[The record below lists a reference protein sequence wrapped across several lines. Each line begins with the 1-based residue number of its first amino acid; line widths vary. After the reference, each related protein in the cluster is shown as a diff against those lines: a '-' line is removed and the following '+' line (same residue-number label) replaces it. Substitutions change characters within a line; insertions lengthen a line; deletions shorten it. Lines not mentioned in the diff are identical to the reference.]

1 MSSSRRSYKDTRRWI
16 LDRARME
23 EDANEISSWLLT
35 ASVRHPR
42 SFERLLGSYRLLC
55 ERKSVVN
62 AADDLG
68 KLYLLYSHDSR
79 VWTEVTKVVRSLQS
93 LEKKDVRSVFYRAVF
108 ESMNAEVQPVMYLDY
123 VERCSS
129 RKERSDALMIFL
141 RFMEAR
147 KLKISVHWQS
157 LLGSYIKQCFK
168 DCNAG
173 VTLEYL
179 PTLLIFTKVLPI
191 LTKSRVV
198 LVPENDA
205 VSIFQYAAYYFIDDL
220 QKKIPRLS
228 LPLNIDVSENEVS
241 LSLQSLRS
249 CYQLLALRYR
259 WSSKYFTVRLSG
271 SLEQSSWTPP
281 SIRVKSAAEKR
292 CYAMMSFVYWIFI
305 AAGSCEPSRTAAFF
319 VLVPPVMVDVD
330 FTASPV
336 VWFTFSALSTM
347 HSILQL
353 AHALMTLY
361 DTDGGSKAVESA
373 VQFIR
378 NHTLRNI
385 FVSGLMFAGKGHS
398 YLTMVSSGIDF
409 DKSDRWTTPEL
420 FRAVQIACHHF
431 ALSMFKEAG
440 NFLLHC
446 LTSRS
451 MRNLQ
456 AKPFGTFDFRWSAIP
471 LSEKNVFSY
480 AVRMLIYCLINVSVH
495 RCDDN
500 KIDMYDSL
508 VGHMLVMMQL
518 EWTVWS
524 MFARQLMKGLVKR
537 KRFHFPKFHRYVY
550 CPMLIEMLCDS
561 VLNCE
566 DADVLLFEKR
576 DESKRQK
583 QDTKT
588 ELYKNIQST
597 TMKLSDVVKDFFYK
611 ENMCISDCNIL
622 FFSFN
627 RIKHRSIIE
636 VEIEECHCIVPVL
649 QSTFPTSSNCRFA
662 PKSRTNC
669 PIPKSAKSAAILGH
683 GRAAISTHTGPPP
696 PILHIRGTI
705 PSRRPARSLCT
716 GRQATPAPDVCGSTT
731 TYRRRCTVRVCD
743 RDGRPTVSADP
754 RRRTKRQPK
763 RPFPSAV
770 RRLCTAFRPDPS
782 GPFATVGRTCDPD
795 SSIVV
800 GHLKSAFD
808 QQRFGSELSQRDRL
822 LVKVQIAELRSCEIQ
837 RRRGQIQRGRLGIQR
852 RRRRVRFQT
861 FRLLVHAVSRG
872 AVFHLE
878 SQMAEQHVVIS
889 VVGRL
894 VGPGHFFQQ
903 ADERLFGRT
912 EIAIAQFGTETSVDH
927 SAHQ

>member
-42 SFERLLGSYRLLC
+42 SFDRLLGSYRLLC
-55 ERKSVVN
+55 EKKSVVN

-228 LPLNIDVSENEVS
+228 LPLNIDVSENEVAQS
-241 LSLQSLRS
+241 LRSLRS

-292 CYAMMSFVYWIFI
+292 CYAMMSFVYWMFI

-319 VLVPPVMVDVD
+319 VLVPPVMVDMD

-336 VWFTFSALSTM
+336 VWFTLSALSTM

-361 DTDGGSKAVESA
+361 DTDGGSKAVELA

-385 FVSGLMFAGKGHS
+385 FVSGLMFAGKGHF

-456 AKPFGTFDFRWSAIP
+456 AKPFATFDFRWSAIP
-471 LSEKNVFSY
+471 LSEKNVFAY

-500 KIDMYDSL
+500 KIDTYDSL

-550 CPMLIEMLCDS
+550 CPMLIEMVCDS

-588 ELYKNIQST
+588 ELYKNIHST
-597 TMKLSDVVKDFFYK
+597 TMKLSDVKMCFCFLISNMIVIFCFFL
-611 ENMCISDCNIL
+611 IGPNID
-622 FFSFN
+622 
-627 RIKHRSIIE
+627 RSIIE

-649 QSTFPTSSNCRFA
+649 QSTFPTSSNCRSA

-731 TYRRRCTVRVCD
+731 TYTRRCTVRVCD
-743 RDGRPTVSADP
+743 RDGRPTFVGFAQLFGQIQLALLQQLVERAIRI
-754 RRRTKRQPK
+754 RR
-763 RPFPSAV
+763 SAV
-770 RRLCTAFRPDPS
+770 Q
-782 GPFATVGRTCDPD
+782 
-795 SSIVV
+795 IVV

-861 FRLLVHAVSRG
+861 FRLLVHAVGCG

>member
-55 ERKSVVN
+55 EKKSVMN

-93 LEKKDVRSVFYRAVF
+93 LEKKDVRSAFYRDVF

-228 LPLNIDVSENEVS
+228 LPLNIDVSENEVAQS
-241 LSLQSLRS
+241 LRSLRS

-292 CYAMMSFVYWIFI
+292 CYAMMSFVYWMFI

-319 VLVPPVMVDVD
+319 VLVPPVMVDMD

-336 VWFTFSALSTM
+336 VWFTLSTLSTM
-347 HSILQL
+347 HSILEL

-361 DTDGGSKAVESA
+361 DTDGGSKAVELT

-385 FVSGLMFAGKGHS
+385 FVSGLMFAGKGHF

-456 AKPFGTFDFRWSAIP
+456 AKPFATFDFRWSAIP
-471 LSEKNVFSY
+471 LSERNVFAY

-550 CPMLIEMLCDS
+550 CPMLIEMVCDS

-588 ELYKNIQST
+588 ELYKNIKST

-611 ENMCISDCNIL
+611 ENSVTVSFQFSNQRFQQVQIAGPLQNHVQIVQFQNRQNRLQFLGTVAQQFRRTLDRRLQFSIFKEQYHRADRLGLFVLVDKPRRHRTFAVQQRLTRGVVQFGFVIVTVDQLFQPIPGAVQSDNRSDL
-622 FFSFN
+622 FHRQFVSFAQLFGQIQLALLQQLVEHAI
-627 RIKHRSIIE
+627 RIR
-636 VEIEECHCIVPVL
+636 
-649 QSTFPTSSNCRFA
+649 RFA
-662 PKSRTNC
+662 V
-669 PIPKSAKSAAILGH
+669 L
-683 GRAAISTHTGPPP
+683 
-696 PILHIRGTI
+696 
-705 PSRRPARSLCT
+705 
-716 GRQATPAPDVCGSTT
+716 
-731 TYRRRCTVRVCD
+731 
-743 RDGRPTVSADP
+743 
-754 RRRTKRQPK
+754 
-763 RPFPSAV
+763 
-770 RRLCTAFRPDPS
+770 
-782 GPFATVGRTCDPD
+782 
-795 SSIVV
+795 IVV

-861 FRLLVHAVSRG
+861 FRLLVHAVGRG

-894 VGPGHFFQQ
+894 VGPSHFFQQ

>member
-55 ERKSVVN
+55 EKKSVVN

-79 VWTEVTKVVRSLQS
+79 VWSEVTKVVRSLQS

-129 RKERSDALMIFL
+129 RKERSDTLMIFL

-228 LPLNIDVSENEVS
+228 LPLNIDVSENEVAQS
-241 LSLQSLRS
+241 LRSLRS

-292 CYAMMSFVYWIFI
+292 CYAMMSFVYWMFI

-319 VLVPPVMVDVD
+319 VLVPPVMVDMD

-336 VWFTFSALSTM
+336 VWFTLSTLSTM

-361 DTDGGSKAVESA
+361 DTDGGSKAVELA

-385 FVSGLMFAGKGHS
+385 FVSGLMFAGKGHF

-456 AKPFGTFDFRWSAIP
+456 AKPFATFDFRWSAIP
-471 LSEKNVFSY
+471 LSKRNVFAY

-550 CPMLIEMLCDS
+550 CPMLIEMR
-561 VLNCE
+561 
-566 DADVLLFEKR
+566 A
-576 DESKRQK
+576 
-583 QDTKT
+583 
-588 ELYKNIQST
+588 ELRRCGLIVIFCFFLIGPNI
-597 TMKLSDVVKDFFYK
+597 D
-611 ENMCISDCNIL
+611 
-622 FFSFN
+622 
-627 RIKHRSIIE
+627 RSIIE

-649 QSTFPTSSNCRFA
+649 QSTFPTSSNCRSA

-731 TYRRRCTVRVCD
+731 TYTRRCTVRVCD

-754 RRRTKRQPK
+754 RRRSKRQPK

-770 RRLCTAFRPDPS
+770 RRLCTAFRPDPT

-861 FRLLVHAVSRG
+861 FRLFVHAVGRG

>member
-55 ERKSVVN
+55 EKKSVMN

-79 VWTEVTKVVRSLQS
+79 VWTEVTKVIRSLQS

-228 LPLNIDVSENEVS
+228 LPLNIDVSENEVA
-241 LSLQSLRS
+241 QSLRS
-249 CYQLLALRYR
+249 LRNCYQLLALRYR

-292 CYAMMSFVYWIFI
+292 CYAMMSFVYWMFI

-319 VLVPPVMVDVD
+319 VLVPPVMVDMD

-336 VWFTFSALSTM
+336 VWFTLSTLSTM

-361 DTDGGSKAVESA
+361 DTDGGSKAVELA

-385 FVSGLMFAGKGHS
+385 FVSGLMFAGKGHF

-456 AKPFGTFDFRWSAIP
+456 AKPFATFDFRWSAIP
-471 LSEKNVFSY
+471 LSERNVFAY

-508 VGHMLVMMQL
+508 VGHTLVMMQL

-550 CPMLIEMLCDS
+550 CPMLIEMR
-561 VLNCE
+561 
-566 DADVLLFEKR
+566 A
-576 DESKRQK
+576 
-583 QDTKT
+583 
-588 ELYKNIQST
+588 ELRRCGLIVIFCFFLIGPNI
-597 TMKLSDVVKDFFYK
+597 D
-611 ENMCISDCNIL
+611 
-622 FFSFN
+622 
-627 RIKHRSIIE
+627 RSIIE

-649 QSTFPTSSNCRFA
+649 QSTFPTSSNCRSA

-731 TYRRRCTVRVCD
+731 TYTRRCTVRVCD

-754 RRRTKRQPK
+754 RRRSKRRPK

-770 RRLCTAFRPDPS
+770 RRLCTAFRPDPT

-861 FRLLVHAVSRG
+861 FRLLVHAVGRG